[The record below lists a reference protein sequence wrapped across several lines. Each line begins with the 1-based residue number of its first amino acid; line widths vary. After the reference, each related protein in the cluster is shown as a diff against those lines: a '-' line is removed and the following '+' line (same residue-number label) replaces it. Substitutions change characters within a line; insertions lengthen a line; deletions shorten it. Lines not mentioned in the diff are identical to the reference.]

1 MNDYVQKLEE
11 IADKHI
17 CPSEAHLVD
26 SKILTLDMLKL
37 IPYII
42 GPKVLELGYGDGM
55 WTPKMIELFGESH
68 VVDASEKLLN
78 QVKGMYG
85 NKVNVYPSLFEQFTP
100 PFLFNTIIATHVL
113 EHVDDPVA
121 VLRRCATWLVKSN
134 HDPVKNGV
142 IVIVVPNATSL
153 HRQLAV
159 RMGIQQTLYDFSPR
173 DYEVG
178 HQRVYDLPQLRADV
192 EMAGYE
198 IIYERGLFLKILPN
212 GMMTHF
218 SDDLIKALVDISDD
232 LPTEYMANIALVI
245 RPSPNFCTR

>member
-11 IADKHI
+11 IAAKHVEPNAGQVFDAKMQYYDMDK
-17 CPSEAHLVD
+17 L
-26 SKILTLDMLKL
+26 L
-37 IPYII
+37 PYII

-121 VLRRCATWLVKSN
+121 VLRRCATWLVKS
-134 HDPVKNGV
+134 
-142 IVIVVPNATSL
+142 
-153 HRQLAV
+153 
-159 RMGIQQTLYDFSPR
+159 
-173 DYEVG
+173 
-178 HQRVYDLPQLRADV
+178 
-192 EMAGYE
+192 
-198 IIYERGLFLKILPN
+198 
-212 GMMTHF
+212 
-218 SDDLIKALVDISDD
+218 
-232 LPTEYMANIALVI
+232 
-245 RPSPNFCTR
+245 